1 LISIGY
7 REDTMDII
15 EIYVYEDKDIRIDSY
30 LAEELKEISRSNIQ
44 KMIKEGLITVN
55 GKKIKPRYLVRT
67 GDYIEI
73 KILEPKKINIPA
85 ENIPLNILY
94 EDDDIAIIDKP
105 QGMVVHPAS
114 GNYSG
119 TLVNALLYHMDS
131 LSTMGGQERPGIVHR
146 LDKDTSGLLIISKND
161 FSHSILVNEIKE
173 RRVKRIYYCLVYG
186 NIKVDKGVI
195 NAPIGRDPVDRRR
208 MTVIDKN
215 SKEAIT
221 HFKVLERFNRYTLL
235 EVELETGRTHQIR
248 VHMAYIG
255 HPVVGD
261 IVYSNKKSIFGLK
274 GQLLHAKRLSFYHPR
289 KGDYLEFESE
299 LPNYFISILKKVKE
313 G

>member
-1 LISIGY
+1 
-7 REDTMDII
+7 MDII
-15 EIYVYEDKDIRIDSY
+15 EINVDEDKDIRIDSY

-55 GKKIKPRYLVRT
+55 RKKIKPRYLVKT
-67 GDYIEI
+67 GDCIEI
-73 KILEPKKINIPA
+73 KILKPKKINIPA
-85 ENIPLNILY
+85 ENFPLNILY

-131 LSTMGGQERPGIVHR
+131 LSTIGGQERPGIVHR

-161 FSHSILVNEIKE
+161 FSYSALVNEIKE
-173 RRVKRIYYCLVYG
+173 RKVKRIYYCLVYG
-186 NIKVDKGVI
+186 KVKVNKGVI
-195 NAPIGRDPVDRRR
+195 NAPIGRDPIDRRR

-215 SKEAIT
+215 SKKAIT

-235 EVELETGRTHQIR
+235 EAELETGRTHQIR
-248 VHMAYIG
+248 VHMAHIG
-255 HPVVGD
+255 HSVVGD
-261 IVYSNKKSIFGLK
+261 MVYSNKGSIFGLK
-274 GQLLHAKRLSFYHPR
+274 GQLLHAKKLGFYHPR
-289 KGDYLEFESE
+289 KRDYMEFESQ
-299 LPNYFISILKKVKE
+299 LPNYFINILKKLRRE
-313 G
+313 SFDS

>member
-1 LISIGY
+1 
-7 REDTMDII
+7 MNII
-15 EIYVYEDKDIRIDSY
+15 EIYVDEDKDIRIDSY

-221 HFKVLERFNRYTLL
+221 YFKVLERFNRYTLL

>member
-1 LISIGY
+1 
-7 REDTMDII
+7 M
-15 EIYVYEDKDIRIDSY
+15 EIYVDEDKDIRIDSY

-186 NIKVDKGVI
+186 NVKVDKGVI

>member
-1 LISIGY
+1 
-7 REDTMDII
+7 MDII
-15 EIYVYEDKDIRIDSY
+15 KIYVDEDKDTRIDTY

-55 GKKIKPRYLVRT
+55 GKKVKPRYLVKT

-73 KILEPKKINIPA
+73 KILKPKKIDIPA
-85 ENIPLNILY
+85 ENIPISILY
-94 EDDDIAIIDKP
+94 EDNDIAIIDKP
-105 QGMVVHPAS
+105 QGMIVHPAS

-131 LSTMGGQERPGIVHR
+131 LSTMGGKERPGIVHR

-186 NIKVDKGVI
+186 DVKVDKGII
-195 NAPIGRDPVDRRR
+195 NAPIGRDPIDRRR
-208 MTVIDKN
+208 MTVIDRN
-215 SKEAIT
+215 SKKAIT
-221 HFKVLERFNRYTLL
+221 YFKVLERFNGYTLL
-235 EVELETGRTHQIR
+235 EVELKTGRTHQIR

-255 HPVVGD
+255 HPIVGD
-261 IVYSNKKSIFGLK
+261 KVYSNKECIFGLK
-274 GQLLHAKRLSFYHPR
+274 GQLLHAKRLSFCHPR
-289 KGDYLEFESE
+289 KGDYLEFESQ
-299 LPNYFISILKKVKE
+299 LPNYFTGILKKIRRVNFE
-313 G
+313 N

>member
-1 LISIGY
+1 
-7 REDTMDII
+7 MDIT
-15 EIYVYEDKDIRIDSY
+15 EIYVDEDKDIRIDSY

>member
-1 LISIGY
+1 
-7 REDTMDII
+7 MDII
-15 EIYVYEDKDIRIDSY
+15 EIYVDEDKDIRIDSY

>member
-1 LISIGY
+1 
-7 REDTMDII
+7 MDII

-299 LPNYFISILKKVKE
+299 LPNYFISILKKLRRVNFDS
-313 G
+313 

>member
-1 LISIGY
+1 
-7 REDTMDII
+7 MNII
-15 EIYVYEDKDIRIDSY
+15 EIYVDEDKDIRIDSY

-186 NIKVDKGVI
+186 NVKVDKGVI

-261 IVYSNKKSIFGLK
+261 AVYSNKKSIFGLK

-289 KGDYLEFESE
+289 KGDYLEFESK

>member
-1 LISIGY
+1 
-7 REDTMDII
+7 MNII
-15 EIYVYEDKDIRIDSY
+15 EIYVDEDKDIRIDSY

>member
-1 LISIGY
+1 
-7 REDTMDII
+7 MDII

-161 FSHSILVNEIKE
+161 FSYSILVNEIKE

>member
-1 LISIGY
+1 
-7 REDTMDII
+7 MNII
-15 EIYVYEDKDIRIDSY
+15 EIYVDEDKDIRIDSY

-186 NIKVDKGVI
+186 NVKVDKGVI

>member
-1 LISIGY
+1 
-7 REDTMDII
+7 MDII